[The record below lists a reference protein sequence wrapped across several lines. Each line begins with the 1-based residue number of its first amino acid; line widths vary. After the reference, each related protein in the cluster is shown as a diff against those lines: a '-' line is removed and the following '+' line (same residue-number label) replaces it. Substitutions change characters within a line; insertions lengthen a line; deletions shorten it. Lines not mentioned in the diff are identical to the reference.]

1 MKGYFS
7 PLKEN
12 ESIFSNIDSLSLDY
26 LPKFLPHREN
36 EQKHIAETIKPLLNG
51 RNARNLLIHG
61 LSGIGKTHAVKRVL
75 EDLRE
80 EAGEET
86 GIAFINCWKLGSSK
100 NILEKISKELGYGL
114 TQGLGEVELIEKIKL
129 MLKAR
134 KGLVL
139 AFDEID
145 KAEEYK
151 FLYALLEEIENKS
164 IILITNNSGWIA
176 LLDER
181 IKSRLI
187 PEIIEFKEYGRKEV
201 EEIIKE
207 RIKLAFFENSW
218 EENAIK
224 LVAGKTFQS
233 KDIRKGIHL
242 LKEAGMHAEQ
252 KGERIV
258 REEEVEKAIKKI

>member
-1 MKGYFS
+1 MKEYFS
-7 PLKEN
+7 SLKEN

-26 LPKFLPHREN
+26 LPKFLFHREN
-36 EQKHIAETIKPLLNG
+36 EQKHIAETIKPLLNEG
-51 RNARNLLIHG
+51 NAGNLLIHG

-80 EAGEET
+80 EEGEEI
-86 GIAFINCWKLGSSK
+86 GVGFVNCWKLSSSQ

-114 TQGLGEVELIEKIKL
+114 TQGLNEVQLIEKIKL
-129 MLKAR
+129 MLKTR

-145 KAEEYK
+145 KAEEYR
-151 FLYALLEEIENKS
+151 FLYTLLEELESKS
-164 IILITNNSGWIA
+164 IILITNNPEWIA
-176 LLDER
+176 LLDAR

-187 PEIIEFKEYGRKEV
+187 PETIEFKEYGRKEV
-201 EEIIKE
+201 EDIIKE

-242 LKEAGMHAEQ
+242 LKEAGMNAEN

-258 REEEVEKAIKKI
+258 REEEVEKAISKI